1 MNVPGD
7 NVVTVCVFLASGYK
21 WVTVMHEIP
30 ISSVQMMT
38 SFHTLEL
45 ISTIPLV
52 PPERGLYHRRRF
64 QRVCSIWEGSVAAAG
79 VQFHNLG
86 SLPYHIIVKFAGE
99 GQACVCTPSL
109 NYG

>member
-1 MNVPGD
+1 MGVC
-7 NVVTVCVFLASGYK
+7 VCVFLASGYE

-30 ISSVQMMT
+30 ISSAQTMT

-64 QRVCSIWEGSVAAAG
+64 QWVCSIWEGSVAAAG
-79 VQFHNLG
+79 GQFHNLG
-86 SLPYHIIVKFAGE
+86 SLPYCIIVQFAGE
-99 GQACVCTPSL
+99 GQTCVCTPSL